1 MQQCKRNNRQTL
13 IALLLL
19 AAACGGNKRPEMP
32 RELTEFYAPI
42 PGKVPFFKGADMN
55 PYWTHANKPLPAD
68 LRRLSNLSL
77 TDSDG
82 KALATADLSGKYVLV
97 SFFFSRC
104 SGICPMVTANVKRLR
119 EQLNDRRNVVF
130 LSISVDPEHDKPEEL
145 RQFRARNKVPFAD
158 WHFTT
163 GSKSEIYEL
172 ARSVFQADVT
182 VRGSKDA
189 ADFLHT
195 ESVYLLDT
203 GLYLRGIYRTRGL
216 PDLERL
222 NRELGQLRTEGT

>member
-1 MQQCKRNNRQTL
+1 MQYSKGNGWQAL
-13 IALLLL
+13 IALLIL
-19 AAACGGNKRPEMP
+19 ATACGGNKKPELP

-42 PGKVPFFKGADMN
+42 PGKVPYFKGSDMN
-55 PYWTHANKPLPAD
+55 PYWTNDSKALPDD
-68 LRRLSNLSL
+68 LRRLSSLSL
-77 TDSDG
+77 TESEG
-82 KALATADLSGKYVLV
+82 NTLTTAELSGKYVLV

-104 SGICPMVTANVKRLR
+104 SGICPMVTANVKRMR
-119 EQLNDRRNVVF
+119 ERLTDRRDVVF

-145 RQFRARNKVPFAD
+145 RQFRSRNKVPFAD
-158 WHFTT
+158 WYFTT

-203 GLYLRGIYRTRGL
+203 HLYLRGIYRTRGL
-216 PDLERL
+216 SDFERL
-222 NRELGQLRTEGT
+222 NRELAQLRTEGT

>member
-1 MQQCKRNNRQTL
+1 MQQCKRNSRQTL
-13 IALLLL
+13 IALLIIV
-19 AAACGGNKRPEMP
+19 AACGGKVKPEMP

-42 PGKVPFFKGADMN
+42 PGKVPYFKGTDMN
-55 PYWTHANKPLPAD
+55 PYWTQDSKALPAD
-68 LRRLSNLSL
+68 LRRLSYLSL
-77 TDSDG
+77 TDSEG
-82 KALATADLSGKYVLV
+82 RALTTDNLRGKYVLV

-130 LSISVDPEHDKPEEL
+130 LSISVDPEHDKPAEL
-145 RQFRARNKVPFAD
+145 REFRARNKIPFAD

-203 GLYLRGIYRTRGL
+203 NLYLRGIYRTRGL
-216 PDLERL
+216 PDMERL
-222 NRELGQLRTEGT
+222 NRELGQLRSEKT